1 MKFNYVHLGSNI
13 MQFWGKLATQVN
25 IHIVEGH
32 LVANIGTYSISSEL
46 LSHPVP
52 IKSDSM
58 KNQK

>member
-1 MKFNYVHLGSNI
+1 MKFNYVHLGSNV

-32 LVANIGTYSISSEL
+32 LVAAIGTYTSSSKL
-46 LSHPVP
+46 LSHPML
-52 IKSDSM
+52 IKSDSV